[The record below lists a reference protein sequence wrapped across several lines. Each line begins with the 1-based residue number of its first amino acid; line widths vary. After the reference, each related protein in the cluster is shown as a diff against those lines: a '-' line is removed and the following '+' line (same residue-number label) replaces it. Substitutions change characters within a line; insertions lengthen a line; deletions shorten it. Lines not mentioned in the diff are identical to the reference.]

1 MSLFKKIILVSLVII
16 VGGSVIFLVLHKK
29 NQTKYSIVTVKK
41 GNLVQTVSE
50 TGTVKAREELELNF
64 LQTGKIAKILVDV
77 GDKVKAGQIL
87 AELDHSSLD
96 IREREAKANLEVAQ
110 ANLKKLLAGASM
122 HDIAVAQA
130 NVEQAKASYEA
141 ALNELEKTKRLVKE
155 NIDQAQKTLDDL
167 LSKNDSDL
175 TPQEQAVESARV
187 NLENTKAIYQRA
199 IDNNREIALTSIESQ
214 LSSANTA
221 LDYIDRVLSDDDA
234 EGLLSAKNS
243 SFLIKLKES
252 YNKSL
257 IAVENAK
264 KSLEDAKDK
273 EASIDKVSGTLD
285 MALIALRSVFD
296 SLNYCYTVLENS
308 STGASFTEADLN
320 NYKSNI
326 NSQITI
332 ISSGISS
339 LESVSHNLAD
349 AILNYNTNVSAA
361 ENNLT
366 QAEANLED
374 AITKAKN
381 ALSVAKV
388 SGDQK
393 IAMAQAK
400 VDSTLEAWNV
410 AKAQLAKIK
419 APARQEDIDL
429 AKAKIQQAQA
439 ALNVIKNQI
448 DNSIIKAPIDGII
461 TKVNYEVGEQS
472 LLSKP
477 VILMLGENN
486 LEIEVDI
493 SEADIAKL
501 KIGDKTEITLDAF
514 GEDIKFPGIVRFIE
528 PAATVIQDVI
538 YYKTKVD
545 FTDFKGYDKEIKP
558 GMTANV
564 TIITARKNN
573 ILILPMRAVIEKE
586 DGSKVVRVLNKG
598 TIQEKKVKLGL
609 YGDDGLVEIQDGL
622 NEGEKVVL
630 RIIQN

>member
-1 MSLFKKIILVSLVII
+1 MSLFKKIILILFII
-16 VGGSVIFLVLHKK
+16 FIGGGFAFWVFHKK
-29 NQTKYSIVTVKK
+29 NQTKYSVVAVKK
-41 GNLVQTVSE
+41 GNLIQTVSE
-50 TGTVKAREELELNF
+50 TGTVKSREELELNF

-77 GDKVKAGQIL
+77 GDRVKVGQIL

-110 ANLKKLLAGASM
+110 ANLKKLLAGAST

-175 TPQEQAVESARV
+175 TPQEQAVETARV

-199 IDNNREIALTSIESQ
+199 IDNNREVALTSIESQ

-252 YNKSL
+252 YNQSL

-264 KSLEDAKDK
+264 KSLEDAKSK
-273 EASIDKVSGTLD
+273 EAPIDKVSSALD
-285 MALIALRSVFD
+285 IALIALRSVFD

-308 STGASFTEADLN
+308 STGASFTETDLN

-361 ENNLT
+361 ENNLN

-381 ALSVAKV
+381 ALSAAKV

-419 APARQEDIDL
+419 APARQEDVDL
-429 AKAKIQQAQA
+429 AKAKVQQAQA

-448 DNSIIKAPIDGII
+448 DDSIIKAPIDGVI

-477 VILMLGENN
+477 AILMLGENN

-501 KIGDKTEITLDAF
+501 KIGDKCEITLDAF
-514 GEDIKFPGIVRFIE
+514 GEDVKFLGNVRFIE

-538 YYKTKVD
+538 YYKTKID
-545 FTDFKGYDKEIKP
+545 FIDFKGYDKEIKP

-573 ILILPMRAVIEKE
+573 VLILPIRSIIEKE
-586 DGSKVVRVLNKG
+586 DGSKIVRVLNRG
-598 TIQEKKVKLGL
+598 VIQEKKVKLGL

-622 NEGEKVVL
+622 NEGEKVIL